1 MFPRCGH
8 LSVGIC
14 GKSESAQCLRA
25 RLERYMD
32 EKGISRKE
40 AQFYGHMLPA
50 LNDSGWRNNR
60 LAGEGW
66 IAVGDAGGL
75 VDPVTGEGLYY
86 AVRSGDLASQVILA
100 DVEPHRREE
109 QYRQMIQRDFG
120 LDLTYGAALAKRLFC
135 SVVVFGAVPNRM
147 IDFMRRSP
155 RFCEIMQDL
164 FAGTQPYL
172 DLKSRLL
179 KNLNGT
185 LHEILMSFFFRR
197 LVLGQTRV

>member
-1 MFPRCGH
+1 
-8 LSVGIC
+8 
-14 GKSESAQCLRA
+14 
-25 RLERYMD
+25 
-32 EKGISRKE
+32 
-40 AQFYGHMLPA
+40 
-50 LNDSGWRNNR
+50 
-60 LAGEGW
+60 
-66 IAVGDAGGL
+66 GDAGGL

-109 QYRQMIQRDFG
+109 QYRQMILRDFG

-135 SVVVFGAVPNRM
+135 GVAIFGAVPTRM

-179 KNLNGT
+179 QSLNGT

-197 LVLGQTRV
+197 LVLGQTRVLRSGSPKSFSRGLSGRSREASTRQCGLSAASAGPLASSRAGKAPTCSMSTATTTSITSAR